1 MPAPVLTYRLEF
13 IGFVCALQN
22 DWGLLSTTPR
32 RLPAC
37 LHAES
42 FVSWVVKA
50 LDAYCVAMFGF
61 QFRRQ
66 RDFPPTQNQPVNC
79 IAHRVYLLAEFHRLS
94 DGWPGPDVGLCSP
107 SFPGNSPSA
116 LVGEVQLGNVW
127 VHTALKG
134 CGPVVRIF
142 VKNLHTD
149 ILIGTFII
157 GSGLTPSPTS
167 LSVRSALPM
176 DAHTNYPSSVYRH
189 CSSRRGNPYYIAS
202 KPLC

>member
-42 FVSWVVKA
+42 YVSWVVKA
-50 LDAYCVAMFGF
+50 LDAYCVAMLGF
-61 QFRRQ
+61 QFRHQ

-107 SFPGNSPSA
+107 SFPGNNPSA

-127 VHTALKG
+127 VHTALKSRLWS
-134 CGPVVRIF
+134 CRPHLRKEF
-142 VKNLHTD
+142 T
-149 ILIGTFII
+149 
-157 GSGLTPSPTS
+157 
-167 LSVRSALPM
+167 
-176 DAHTNYPSSVYRH
+176 YRH
-189 CSSRRGNPYYIAS
+189 SDRHLHHRIRPYSITDQPFSPFSTAYGRTYQLPIQCVS
-202 KPLC
+202 TLQQQTRESLLYSI